1 MAFDIV
7 PDTIQQLVEE
17 KFADLHVRLDKAKS
31 VEECA
36 HLIADVEQYIH
47 GMLDFYAYATPTAMP
62 PHAQAEGQVDEDV
75 LIQNILDTALHAVH
89 KLAEELHHGA

>member
-1 MAFDIV
+1 MAFDIA
-7 PDTIQQLVEE
+7 PDSIQQLVEE

-31 VEECA
+31 VEECE

-47 GMLDFYAYATPTAMP
+47 GMLDFFACATPMAIP
-62 PHAQAEGQVDEDV
+62 AHAQAEGQVDDDV

-89 KLAEELHHGA
+89 KLAAELRHGA